1 MACFHPQRCWFKWD
15 GGRPLFQFPI
25 GENPLDYVEGVARC
39 RRCIGCKSDRARD
52 VSLRAAH
59 EARFIGVASFLT
71 LTYDREHLPWETLR
85 LTDEGRAQALRFP
98 QSVMPWAGSLRRA
111 DVVLFMKRLRDS
123 LWRSH
128 GVRVRTY
135 QVGEYGGRNMRP
147 HYHLCLFGFDFRD
160 DRRSSGDSKHGH
172 ALFTSARLDALWGM
186 GKCWVNEMGQ
196 EVAQYAAKYALKA
209 QGERCELRMS
219 RSGELVQIA
228 PAFDG
233 LPKGKALGLP
243 FLERWWCDIFP
254 RGLVVLKGGIE
265 LPAPAAY
272 MKVLKDR
279 DPEAF
284 EALAE
289 RRSIEGLKRLEDFMP
304 RRLESRETVAHA
316 RAAQSKRDAL

>member
-25 GENPLDYVEGVARC
+25 GEDPLDYVEGVARC

-52 VSLRAAH
+52 VSLRASH

-71 LTYDREHLPWETLR
+71 LTYDREHLPWDTLR
-85 LTDEGRAQALRFP
+85 LSDAARAQAVRWP
-98 QSVMPWAGSLRRA
+98 NSVMPWAGSLRRR
-111 DVVLFMKRLRDS
+111 DVVLFMKRLRKA
-123 LWRSH
+123 LWESH
-128 GVRVRTY
+128 RVRVRAY
-135 QVGEYGGRNMRP
+135 IVGEYGGRNMRP

-160 DRRSSGDSKHGH
+160 DRRSAGESKHGH
-172 ALFTSARLDALWGM
+172 AQFRSARLDALWGM
-186 GKCWVNEMGQ
+186 GMCWVNEMGQ
-196 EVAQYAAKYALKA
+196 EVAQYAAKYAVKS
-209 QGERCELRMS
+209 QGQALELRMG
-219 RSGELVQIA
+219 RDGLVQVPA
-228 PAFDG
+228 PFDG

-243 FLERWWCDIFP
+243 FLERWWSDIFP
-254 RGLVVLKGGIE
+254 RGLVILKGGIE

-304 RRLESRETVAHA
+304 QRLEARETVAHA
-316 RAAQSKRDAL
+316 RAGQSKRDGV